1 MVRNQ
6 SARRSAPANPTDWFL
21 AAVDRV
27 HVSGHLV
34 REEILTAVAALDSGR
49 RARMEGAP
57 ISAIVDLLIGV
68 GGRNTRLAAHD
79 AFLEFERSIHLMRA
93 SVVRALVDDE
103 GFSLTE
109 AARSLRISRQAAAR
123 LYDAAAEFADLR
135 PDKQVT

>member
-1 MVRNQ
+1 
-6 SARRSAPANPTDWFL
+6 
-21 AAVDRV
+21 
-27 HVSGHLV
+27 
-34 REEILTAVAALDSGR
+34 
-49 RARMEGAP
+49 MEGAP

-135 PDKQVT
+135 PDKHVT